1 MCRSV
6 VADSLLHIVDG
17 HVLTGAVEF
26 SQRGERS
33 GETLAVQ
40 TVVSVAGTAVPLGG
54 EGLAYGT
61 QVVLKVHL
69 NHLEDSLTELSLGC
83 VVHFGGHVWG
93 TAEPP
98 LTDEERRLLV
108 YIEKEESLRNYVA
121 QLAVCRDAADVGKVV
136 ALMCEHEPH
145 LSEVQVVKEEFI
157 KTLLPFIRS
166 VEKGRGIDNL
176 RFQINNAWMERKRT
190 LRNM

>member
-1 MCRSV
+1 MANS
-6 VADSLLHIVDG
+6 IV
-17 HVLTGAVEF
+17 F
-26 SQRGERS
+26 NIY
-33 GETLAVQ
+33 
-40 TVVSVAGTAVPLGG
+40 GG
-54 EGLAYGT
+54 SNQILPAATKAEQYFYGD
-61 QVVLKVHL
+61 QFAKEALRK
-69 NHLEDSLTELSLGC
+69 G
-83 VVHFGGHVWG
+83 G

-108 YIEKEESLRNYVA
+108 YSEKEESLRNYVA